1 MEMNREF
8 YKMSGS
14 GNDFVFFDMSG
25 GSDPELENPTAIRAL
40 SARGTGVGA
49 DGVVFLKPQS
59 DDSIAIRYYNSD
71 GSLGELCGNATLCA
85 ARLAHEIGIVSTS
98 EISIKTDAG
107 IVAARMSDGLPE
119 IDLAPVTEVELEAPK
134 IPKLDREENL
144 GFSKVGVPH
153 IVIVDQ
159 DVESAEIIQRGSL
172 IRRDKSLRE
181 GANVN
186 FVSRTEDDKWL
197 IRTYERGVESETL
210 ACGTGAVASAILLV
224 EWGKAVS
231 PVVLRTRS
239 GRDLTVT
246 VHREGQVWKPS
257 LKGSADIVFSG
268 NLRDLSLG

>member
-1 MEMNREF
+1 MEENREF

-14 GNDFVFFDMSG
+14 GNDFVFFDMSDG
-25 GSDPELENPTAIRAL
+25 RDPELENPVAIRAL
-40 SARGTGVGA
+40 SARGTGIGA
-49 DGVVFLKPQS
+49 DGVVFLKPES

-107 IVAARMSDGLPE
+107 VVSARMLDGLPE
-119 IDLAPVTEVELEAPK
+119 IDLASVTEVELEAAA

-144 GFSKVGVPH
+144 GFSRVGVPH
-153 IVIVDQ
+153 IVIIDR
-159 DVESAEIIQRGSL
+159 DVESAEILARGSV
-172 IRRDKSLRE
+172 IRRDKSLRD

-186 FVSRTEDDKWL
+186 FVSRGADDKWL
-197 IRTYERGVESETL
+197 IRTYERGVEGETL
-210 ACGTGAVASAILLV
+210 ACGTGAVAAAILLI

-246 VHREGQVWKPS
+246 VHREGQVWRPS
-257 LKGSADIVFSG
+257 LRGSADIVFSG